1 MESIENIGKEENM
14 GLVVEDQAK
23 IYLKETAKWSNF
35 LAIVGLVMS
44 GLLIFLG
51 IGVMIFMGSI
61 AGASEDPNLKIFS
74 GGFGILYGLIY
85 IVIAAFYVYPCLK
98 LYWFAKKTKASL
110 LLSDSFQLTEALSQL
125 NAMFKFVGILTI
137 LLMGIYALIILIA
150 MIVGM
155 TSVF

>member
-98 LYWFAKKTKASL
+98 LYGFAKKTKASL